1 MPSTDTNADT
11 PADSSPWRNWARWL
25 APLLSVAVFT
35 MVAIVVH
42 RELATHSLKDI
53 ALALRSIPTDSIIG
67 AAILTVT
74 SYALLT
80 FYDYLGILYVGKQA
94 AYPRVALTSFIA
106 YAFGHNLGVAAFT
119 GTAVRYRMYSAMGLS
134 TLEVAIVVS
143 FCASTTAV
151 GLGLVGGTA
160 LILATPGTTAIH
172 LGHAWSQLVGWIVIG
187 AVLAYLAWAS
197 LARRSVFLGSWELRP
212 PRARIA
218 LPQALLAVVELSV
231 AAGALWLL
239 MPASA
244 EIDFLTFLGVF
255 AIGVS
260 GGVASQVPGGLGV
273 FEAIVLLAIPRV
285 PAPTL
290 LGTLIAF
297 RVIYYLLPLMIAAVG
312 MLANELFL
320 QRRAIGR
327 TGKTASVWITP
338 LLLPVAPQLLAALVF
353 VAGAVLLV
361 SGATPSVDSRIH
373 LIRAVIPLPLLEVSH
388 LAGSVI
394 GVGLLILARGLMRR
408 QSGAYHITFWL
419 LLAGIVASLLKGFD
433 VEEALFLAIVLAL
446 LRLSRPAFY
455 RPSSLLSQRFTPGWL
470 AGVGII
476 VGLSIWLGMLA
487 YRHVPY
493 DNELWWTF
501 AMRGDA
507 PRMLRA
513 SFAVIVVLAGFLA
526 MNLLRPAT
534 PDESAGTKIDPLQL
548 RKIIAQSGVSVANAA
563 LTGDKRL
570 LLHPAGDALVMYQV
584 SGRSWIALGDP
595 VGPEERREELAW
607 SFRELVDQAGGRAV
621 FYQVTTANLPLYLDL
636 GLSLMKIGEEARVKL
651 TDFSLEGSARA
662 DLRQAH
668 RRPERAG
675 ATFEILAPEQ
685 LDAVLPS
692 LRTISDQWLEEKAT
706 AEKGFSLGAFAEDYL
721 RQFPIALVRVAGTP
735 VAFANLW
742 PTASCEELS
751 VDLMRFSPDAPNG
764 TMDYLFVELMLWGKA
779 QGYRWFNLG
788 MAPLSGLET
797 RALAPI
803 WQRLGGFVY
812 RHGEAFY
819 NFEGLRRYKN
829 KFDPEWEPRYLASPR
844 GLQLPA
850 ALLDLSTLISGGVRE
865 LVAK

>member
-1 MPSTDTNADT
+1 MPSIETT
-11 PADSSPWRNWARWL
+11 ADSPDHPRARRNWPRWL
-25 APLLSVAVFT
+25 APLFSVVVFT
-35 MVAIVVH
+35 MVAVVVH
-42 RELATHSLKDI
+42 RELAAHSLKDI
-53 ALALRSIPTDSIIG
+53 ALALRSIPTDSILG
-67 AAILTVT
+67 AAILTVV
-74 SYALLT
+74 SYVLLT
-80 FYDYLGILYVGKQA
+80 LYDYLGIRYVGKQA
-94 AYPRVALTSFIA
+94 PYPRVALASFIA

-119 GTAVRYRMYSAMGLS
+119 GTAVRYRMYSAMGLA

-143 FCASTTAV
+143 FCATTTAV
-151 GLGLVGGTA
+151 GLGLVGGTG
-160 LILATPGTTAIH
+160 LIFATPGTTTIH
-172 LGHAWSQLVGWIVIG
+172 LGHVWSQLVGWIAIG
-187 AVLAYLAWAS
+187 LVLAYLAWAS
-197 LARRSVFLGSWELRP
+197 LARRSAFLGAWELRP
-212 PRARIA
+212 PGTRIA
-218 LPQALLAVVELSV
+218 LPQAVLAVAELSV

-260 GGVASQVPGGLGV
+260 GGVVSQVPGGLGV

-285 PAPTL
+285 PVPTL

-297 RVIYYLLPLMIAAVG
+297 RVIYYLLPLMVAAVG
-312 MLANELFL
+312 LLAHELFL
-320 QRRAIGR
+320 QRRTIGR

-338 LLLPVAPQLLAALVF
+338 MLLPVAPQLLAALVF

-373 LIRAVIPLPLLEVSH
+373 LIRAVVPLPLLEVSH

-408 QSGAYHITFWL
+408 QSGAYHITLWL
-419 LLAGIVASLLKGFD
+419 LLAGVVASLLKGFD
-433 VEEALFLAIVLAL
+433 VEEALFLGVVLAL

-493 DNELWWTF
+493 ENELWWTF
-501 AMRGDA
+501 ATHSDA

-513 SFAVIVVLAGFLA
+513 SLAVIVVLAGFLA
-526 MNLLRPAT
+526 MNLLQPAN
-534 PDESAGTKIDPLQL
+534 PDKSAEAAVDPHQL
-548 RKIIAQSGVSVANAA
+548 RKIVTHSSVSVANAA
-563 LTGDKRL
+563 LSGDKRL
-570 LLHPAGDALVMYQV
+570 LFHPAGDAFVMYQV

-595 VGPEERREELAW
+595 VGPAERCEELAW
-607 SFRELVDQAGGRAV
+607 NFRERVDQAGGRAV

-636 GLSLMKIGEEARVKL
+636 GLSLMKIGEEARVRL
-651 TDFSLEGSARA
+651 ADFALQGSARA

-675 ATFEILAPEQ
+675 ASFEILAPEN
-685 LDAVLPS
+685 LDALLPG
-692 LRTISDQWLEEKAT
+692 LRRISDLWLEEKAT
-706 AEKGFSLGAFAEDYL
+706 AEKGFSLGAFAENYL
-721 RQFPIALVRVAGTP
+721 RQFPIALVRVGGAP

-742 PTASCEELS
+742 PTASREELS

-764 TMDYLFVELMLWGKA
+764 TMDYLFIELMLWGKS
-779 QGYRWFNLG
+779 QDYRWFNLG

-819 NFEGLRRYKN
+819 NFEGLRRYKS
-829 KFDPEWEPRYLASPR
+829 KFDPQWEPRYLASPR

-850 ALLDLSTLISGGVRE
+850 VLLDLSTLISGGVRE
-865 LVAK
+865 LLAK